1 MARKSKDGGSSGSQQ
16 TGGMKRQNKAG
27 PTKGPSKTKGT
38 VSPKGKSNKYHTA
51 Q

>member
-27 PTKGPSKTKGT
+27 PTRGAKKTQASRAKAKTK
-38 VSPKGKSNKYHTA
+38 
-51 Q
+51 